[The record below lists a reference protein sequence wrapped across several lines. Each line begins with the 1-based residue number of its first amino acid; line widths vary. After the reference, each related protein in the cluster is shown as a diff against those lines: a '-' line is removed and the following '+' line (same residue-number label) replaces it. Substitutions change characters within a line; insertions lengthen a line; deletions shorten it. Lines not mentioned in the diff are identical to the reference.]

1 MQADETVWNDTL
13 PDSVATESARQ
24 TPSSSTPSLEK
35 FRALQ
40 LDEQRL
46 DEQLAVLSETR
57 QTSTGVSSGL
67 TISLPLPDGS
77 FAHVELVPDHVLA
90 PELEKQHPELKVW
103 SVVGGDQRIV
113 GGVVDRTPLGLH
125 AMLELRSGDT
135 VFIDP
140 DESVKGSRS
149 YVSFSKRS
157 NPKAFAAAM
166 KGFKCGNQ
174 DHDHTKDDLV
184 QKLVDTEPQPTAERG
199 STRVLGQN
207 LNTYKLAL
215 ATTAEFT
222 KANGGATTTNQRLFT
237 LIARVNQIYLR
248 DLSIKFNLV
257 GGTSIIQTNLGDAVQ
272 VGDGLG
278 DGYSNF
284 DKTGNLLLSQN
295 QTMLDSVLGVN
306 GYNVGHV
313 LTTGG
318 IGWGQ
323 LFTPCSSQKA
333 RGTSAISTPLG
344 STAAIEGAAI
354 DMLAHELGHQFGARH
369 TFNASTGL
377 DCAAVNGQPTRDAGG
392 AVEPGAGTTIM
403 SYAGQCGTTNNI
415 LPSPTTGST
424 SEAMF
429 HAHSLQLMT
438 AFAHNGG
445 GNTCA
450 SRPAIINP
458 NTGLTNRNPVM
469 TMPAQVYIPAR
480 TPFTLP
486 IVTTTDADND
496 PISYAWDQINI
507 GGTAANKNQ
516 DKINSAL
523 IRSRLPQYG
532 NSSRT
537 IPNLPALLAGTAVDG
552 EHLPITT
559 RALNFRLV
567 ARDNR
572 GGITQGNYVVNV
584 RNTGAAFSVP
594 ATALPAGG
602 AITVR
607 WNVAGTNASPIN
619 CSQVNIS
626 LINGTGVSYANLGTH
641 TNNGATAST
650 VRLPTTIQT
659 GSRVKVACSN
669 NIFFAISGRTPQVA
683 AP

>member
-1 MQADETVWNDTL
+1 M
-13 PDSVATESARQ
+13 PDSVATESAQ
-24 TPSSSTPSLEK
+24 TPSSSTPSLER

-40 LDEQRL
+40 LDEKRL

-57 QTSTGVSSGL
+57 QTSTDVSSGL
-67 TISLPLPDGS
+67 TISLPLPDCS

-103 SVVGGDQRIV
+103 SVMGGDKRVV

-140 DESVKGSRS
+140 DESVKGQRR
-149 YVSFSKRS
+149 YVSFSKRN

-166 KGFKCGNQ
+166 KGFKCGNH
-174 DHDHTKDDLV
+174 DHDHAKDDLV
-184 QKLVDTEPQPTAERG
+184 QKLLDTEPQPTAERG

-222 KANGGATTTNQRLFT
+222 QANGGATTTNQRLFT
-237 LIARVNQIYLR
+237 LIARVNQIFQR

-257 GGTSIIQTNLGDAVQ
+257 GGTSIIQTNLGDAAQ

-284 DKTGNLLLSQN
+284 DKTGNLLLPQN

-306 GYNVGHV
+306 GYDVGHV

-318 IGWGQ
+318 VGWGQ

-403 SYAGQCGTTNNI
+403 SYAGQCSGNNI
-415 LPSPTTGST
+415 LPAPTTGST

-429 HAHSLQLMT
+429 HAHTLQLMT

-445 GNTCA
+445 GNTCGT
-450 SRPAIINP
+450 RPAIINP
-458 NTGLTNRNPVM
+458 NTGLTNRNPTM
-469 TMPAQVYIPAR
+469 SMPAQVYIPAR

-486 IVTTTDADND
+486 VVTTTDADND

-516 DKINSAL
+516 DRINSAL

-559 RALNFRLV
+559 RVLNFRLV
-567 ARDNR
+567 ARDQR
-572 GGITQGNYVVNV
+572 GGVAQGNYVVNV

-594 ATALPAGG
+594 NTMLPASG
-602 AITVR
+602 AIKIS

-626 LINGTGVSYANLGTH
+626 LINATGVAYANLGTH
-641 TNNGATAST
+641 NNTGITANT
-650 VRLPTTIQT
+650 VRLPATIQT

-669 NIFFAISGRTPQVA
+669 NIFFAISGRNPTVA